1 MDEKSFDAQG
11 GRVNEDVIYNYST
24 IKKISTIE
32 TDEDDGTPSN
42 YQYNKEIFVNL
53 RPNHL

>member
-1 MDEKSFDAQG
+1 MNFLKNKL
-11 GRVNEDVIYNYST
+11 VNEDVIYNYST
-24 IKKISTIE
+24 IKKISTTE